1 MSKIIWIYLSHF
13 KILVRSSF
21 HGMHIYVHIL
31 ETICF
36 LKDAQFLTT
45 HSKVSENQKPLRYL
59 KLTFEQRSI
68 LPVDSCPQNST
79 TGVTLVFAHF
89 WYLSGLDKLVSTMY
103 VENWSSSRHVHAEQS
118 THFDQEQVHSVSFFQ
133 FFESQLIIFI
143 KPRFDIFVVIYEN
156 LKKNQ

>member
-1 MSKIIWIYLSHF
+1 MWHQWWKFWGKGQKISYRKIFFWFDSHWHSNGRQKVINLFSMSKIIWIYLSHF

-79 TGVTLVFAHF
+79 TGVTLVCAHF
-89 WYLSGLDKLVSTMY
+89 WYLSGLDKLVSTM
-103 VENWSSSRHVHAEQS
+103 
-118 THFDQEQVHSVSFFQ
+118 
-133 FFESQLIIFI
+133 
-143 KPRFDIFVVIYEN
+143 
-156 LKKNQ
+156 